1 MTAKKDRSTPEGERL
16 WKAAEDAAA
25 KVRDWPAWKRG
36 QFGKPDAEV
45 DRPQISTPPA
55 DPSS

>member
-16 WKAAEDAAA
+16 WKAAEEAAA

-36 QFGKPDAEV
+36 QFGKPESEGDS
-45 DRPQISTPPA
+45 PQIIAPA
-55 DPSS
+55 IDGSR